1 MNEKTNEQRLDLLA
15 ELIDPAAEIF
25 GDPELQKLVQ
35 SGAAPLKYVKP
46 AIKNHKQAFI
56 TVLAVLEDTDPKDYI
71 IPPPGIFFMKI
82 LSLFTKPEV
91 KALFTL
97 QSQTS
102 GKGFSGSAMANTE
115 DGAN

>member
-25 GDPELQKLVQ
+25 SDPELQALVKK
-35 SGAAPLKYVKP
+35 GAAPLKCVKP

-82 LSLFTKPEV
+82 LGLFTKPEV

-97 QSQTS
+97 QSQQ
-102 GKGFSGSAMANTE
+102 SGSGSSGSVTENTE
-115 DGAN
+115 AGET

>member
-1 MNEKTNEQRLDLLA
+1 MNEMNENRLDLLA

-25 GDPELQKLVQ
+25 SDPELQALVN
-35 SGAAPLKYVKP
+35 SGAAPLKCVKP

-56 TVLAVLEDTDPKDYI
+56 TVLAVLEDTEPKDYI

-82 LSLFTKPEV
+82 LGLFTKPEV

-97 QSQTS
+97 Q
-102 GKGFSGSAMANTE
+102 GRKSGSGSSGSVTENTG
-115 DGAN
+115 DGAM

>member
-82 LSLFTKPEV
+82 LGLFTKPEV

-97 QSQTS
+97 QSQQ
-102 GKGFSGSAMANTE
+102 SGSSSSGSVTENTG
-115 DGAN
+115 DGVI